1 MGLAT
6 PHQAFPLCPAKLIQ
20 EWLSSSDSISR
31 QNKSASLNT
40 PSALIG
46 LSMEGKKWLG
56 KCRDWILTDKGC
68 CTVVEQR
75 VYSSYMQGAL
85 RSGKYETQ
93 PCSQTCSLEKK
104 HTDIWRA
111 LKPQTF
117 TALALKLSNSIKSA
131 KSGRQRRQLI
141 GEKGRKRND

>member
-46 LSMEGKKWLG
+46 QP
-56 KCRDWILTDKGC
+56 I
-68 CTVVEQR
+68 
-75 VYSSYMQGAL
+75 QG
-85 RSGKYETQ
+85 
-93 PCSQTCSLEKK
+93 EKK
-104 HTDIWRA
+104 DFVIA
-111 LKPQTF
+111 E
-117 TALALKLSNSIKSA
+117 I
-131 KSGRQRRQLI
+131 
-141 GEKGRKRND
+141 